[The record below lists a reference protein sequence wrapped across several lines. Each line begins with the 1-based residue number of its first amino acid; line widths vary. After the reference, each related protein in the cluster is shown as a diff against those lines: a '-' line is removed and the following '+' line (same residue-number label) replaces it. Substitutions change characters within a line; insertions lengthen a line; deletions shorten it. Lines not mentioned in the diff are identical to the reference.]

1 MNVGVGQTGG
11 TCWFNASLNMFLT
24 SDDGLKIFW
33 KKLQGVYRYFS
44 KQDKEFFMSDIDV
57 PCPYKGGVR
66 KTRAVYFWK
75 FLNNYICAVG
85 GPGQLLPK
93 SELNAFL
100 TKNVKWRSP
109 GLREAKGARG
119 AFPAKE
125 LPALLTHL
133 GFREGPDFRMLDF
146 DRWHYQFKKPEW
158 NTPILMYRKL
168 EANSEWK
175 LRIPL
180 TDLLTVKKGYDLT
193 GAIVYIAPARD
204 STGSPHVWSCSVRN
218 GKGYI
223 IDSNYPH
230 TPHECMWWKM
240 DNLKRFLGTVHQDYR
255 PGKALIIGFEVIM
268 YTRQEFTSKINPSCQ
283 LPKSYRPLKVA
294 NKMALRE
301 FDKWGPNAVKYV
313 ATGQLGEARKQFA
326 PRVLAE
332 AIRVNAKRP
341 LATAALYNDLFRSA
355 RNFQEGINMPR
366 KYLKNYKVNKEG
378 QNYKNFQKKLL
389 TKFGRPVPKDML
401 EYFWK
406 TRSSNANFVK
416 KITSWAPKAGYIANT
431 KQLNAIVARRA
442 ATRAGVKRAAERVY
456 LVNGVQWR
464 NSNGDNVTSRI
475 NSTNWVKTKN
485 NSIAPLIASY
495 TNAAK
500 IETFRRKP

>member
-33 KKLQGVYRYFS
+33 KKLQGVYRYFT

-93 SELNAFL
+93 SGLNAFL

-109 GLREAKGARG
+109 ELRKLEGARG

-133 GFREGPDFRMLDF
+133 GFREGPDFRMLNF

-158 NTPILMYRKL
+158 KTPILMYRKL
-168 EANSEWK
+168 DANRVWTW
-175 LRIPL
+175 RIPL

-193 GAIVYIAPARD
+193 GAIVYIMPAKD
-204 STGSPHVWSCSVRN
+204 SGLEPHVWSCSVRN

-223 IDSNYPH
+223 IDSNYPN
-230 TPHECMWWKM
+230 TPHECMWWQM
-240 DNLKRFLGTVHQDYR
+240 DNLKRFLGTIDAPYR
-255 PGKALIIGFEVIM
+255 PGNARVIGFEVIM
-268 YTRQEFTSKINPSCQ
+268 YTRREFTSKINPSCQ
-283 LPKSYRPLKVA
+283 LPKNYRPMKVA

-301 FDKWGPNAVKYV
+301 FNKWGPAGVEYVK
-313 ATGQLGEARKQFA
+313 TGQLGAARKQFA

-341 LATAALYNDLFRSA
+341 LATAALYNNLFRSA
-355 RNFQEGINMPR
+355 RNFQEGINMPH
-366 KYLKNYKVNKEG
+366 KYLKNYKINKDG
-378 QNYKNFQKKLL
+378 QNYKNFHKKLL
-389 TKFGRPVPKDML
+389 AKFGKPVPKNML
-401 EYFWK
+401 DYFWRK
-406 TRSSNANFVK
+406 RSSNANFVRYVR
-416 KITSWAPKAGYIANT
+416 SWAPKYGYIAND

-442 ATRAGVKRAAERVY
+442 TTRAGVARAAERVY

-464 NSNGDNVTSRI
+464 NTNGDNVTSKI
-475 NSTNWVKTKN
+475 KSTNWVKTKN
-485 NSIAPLIASY
+485 NSIAPLVKEY
-495 TNAAK
+495 TNAEK
-500 IETFRRKP
+500 VETFRRR

>member
-44 KQDKEFFMSDIDV
+44 KQDKEFFMSDISV

-109 GLREAKGARG
+109 RVREAKGAVG

-158 NTPILMYRKL
+158 KTPILMYRKL
-168 EANSEWK
+168 DANREWTW
-175 LRIPL
+175 RIPL
-180 TDLLTVKKGYDLT
+180 TDLLPVKKGYDLT
-193 GAIVYIAPARD
+193 GAIVYIMPSKD
-204 STGSPHVWSCSVRN
+204 SGLEPHVWSCSVRN

-223 IDSNYPH
+223 IDSNAPNN
-230 TPHECMWWKM
+230 PHECMWWKM
-240 DNLKRFLGTVHQDYR
+240 DNLKHFLGTIAVGYR
-255 PGKALIIGFEVIM
+255 PGNARVIGFEVIM
-268 YTRQEFTSKINPSCQ
+268 YTSQEFTSKINPSCQ
-283 LPKSYRPLKVA
+283 LPKSYRPLKVV

-301 FDKWGPNAVKYV
+301 FQKWGPNAVEYV
-313 ATGQLGEARKQFA
+313 KTGQLGAARKQFA
-326 PRVLAE
+326 PRVLTE

-341 LATAALYNDLFRSA
+341 IMTAAVFNSVLRKAPGFIG
-355 RNFQEGINMPR
+355 GINMVR
-366 KYLKNYKVNKEG
+366 EMKNYKINKEG

-389 TKFGRPVPKDML
+389 VKFGKPVPKHML
-401 EYFWK
+401 DFFWK
-406 TRSSNANFVK
+406 DRSSNANFVK
-416 KITSWAPKAGYIANT
+416 RVTSWAPKAGYIANV

-442 ATRAGVKRAAERVY
+442 TTRAGVKRAAERVY

-464 NSNGDNVTSRI
+464 NSNGDNVTSKI
-475 NSTNWVKTKN
+475 KSTNWVKTKN
-485 NSIAPLIASY
+485 NSIAPLVKEY
-495 TNAAK
+495 TNAVK
-500 IETFRRKP
+500 VETFRRKP

>member
-33 KKLQGVYRYFS
+33 KKLQGVYRYFT

-93 SELNAFL
+93 SGLNAFL

-109 GLREAKGARG
+109 GLRELKGARG

-133 GFREGPDFRMLDF
+133 GFREGADFRMLDF

-158 NTPILMYRKL
+158 KTPILMYRKL

-175 LRIPL
+175 WRIPL

-230 TPHECMWWKM
+230 TPHECTWWRV

-268 YTRQEFTSKINPSCQ
+268 YTRREFTSKIAPSCQ
-283 LPKSYRPLKVA
+283 LPKSYRPLRSKNKAAVA
-294 NKMALRE
+294 E
-301 FDKWGPNAVKYV
+301 FDRWGPEAVKYV
-313 ATGQLGEARKQFA
+313 TEHSNGGEARKKFA

-332 AIRVNAKRP
+332 AVRANAKRQIM
-341 LATAALYNDLFRSA
+341 TAAIFNSIFRKAS
-355 RNFQEGINMPR
+355 NFIDAHEMVRQ
-366 KYLKNYKVNKEG
+366 LKNYKVNKEG

-389 TKFGRPVPKDML
+389 AKFGRPVPKHML
-401 EYFWK
+401 DYFWK
-406 TRSSNANFVK
+406 DRSSNANFVK
-416 KITSWAPKAGYIANT
+416 RVLSWAPKAGYIANA

-442 ATRAGVKRAAERVY
+442 TTRAGVKRAAERVY

-464 NSNGDNVTSRI
+464 NTNGANVTSKI

-485 NSIAPLIASY
+485 NSIAPLVKEY

-500 IETFRRKP
+500 VETFRRR